1 MPRPPAAT
9 VPCPRPRDRGGQGAP
24 ARNAVRHGL
33 SARSLPEPAAG
44 GALAALRG
52 ALLARWQPWDA
63 AEAHLVEELLF
74 AHWRQ
79 ARLRAL
85 EEMVLARPRRGE
97 PLDGLPSL
105 ATVLRYRARIDRAL
119 ARTTQELKALQA
131 SRDRIVDPARRLR
144 WLADQIERLQAA
156 DAGGTNEPTGLPGD
170 ANFTNELPV
179 RHERTRGK
187 NTEGEKYTNEFPS
200 GTNEPSQP
208 APRLNRRQR
217 RRQAALARRQA

>member
-1 MPRPPAAT
+1 MSELAERRAETA
-9 VPCPRPRDRGGQGAP
+9 RRNGALSRGPVTEAGKTRS

-85 EEMVLARPRRGE
+85 EEMVLARLRSGE

-119 ARTTQELKALQA
+119 ARTTQELQTLQA
-131 SRDRIVDPARRLR
+131 SRDRIVDPARLR
-144 WLADQIERLQAA
+144 WLADEIERLQAA
-156 DAGGTNEPTGLPGD
+156 GAVGTNEPMGSSGD
-170 ANFTNELPV
+170 ANFTNE
-179 RHERTRGK
+179 
-187 NTEGEKYTNEFPS
+187 FPH
-200 GTNEPSQP
+200 GTNEPCLMRLWQKGRHPPP
-208 APRLNRRQR
+208 AGGGCAGSEIGTNPGCEPVRS
-217 RRQAALARRQA
+217 A

>member
-1 MPRPPAAT
+1 MPDPGLDHRAETARRN
-9 VPCPRPRDRGGQGAP
+9 CALSRGPVTEAGK
-24 ARNAVRHGL
+24 ARSAKNAVRHGL

-44 GALAALRG
+44 DALAALRG

-85 EEMVLARPRRGE
+85 EEMLLARLRRGE

-119 ARTTQELKALQA
+119 ARTTQELQALQA
-131 SRDRIVDPARRLR
+131 SRDRIVDPARLR
-144 WLADQIERLQAA
+144 WLADQIERC
-156 DAGGTNEPTGLPGD
+156 
-170 ANFTNELPV
+170 
-179 RHERTRGK
+179 R
-187 NTEGEKYTNEFPS
+187 
-200 GTNEPSQP
+200 QP
-208 APRLNRRQR
+208 AQTARTNRRDCPAMQTSQTNCS
-217 RRQAALARRQA
+217 QARTNPR